1 MIKNI
6 FKMTPRNL
14 SKILLL
20 VLFVFIFNH
29 CDDNKNKPQTQ
40 ILQDTTQLHNHSV
53 KQVIPT
59 DPFPLIKYHLDTI
72 QTRQELREIIR
83 KYRKVKGNFPAYKA
97 FITLNRK
104 ELRFVRVGQAVVI
117 PDTIIADMRAYS
129 VFPYYYPGAKNIKKI
144 IMVSNRYQSYGCY
157 EYGKLVRF
165 AAVNS
170 GKERTPSYPGRYAI
184 TWKEKD
190 HLSSIDSNWHM
201 PYTINFHRNAGS
213 ALHKFTMPGHPA
225 SHSCVRQF
233 IDDAEW
239 LYYWVDTEKYDAD
252 KKPIPFSGTPLVII
266 DYYDFSP
273 GKGYQWKYLKNNK
286 KDINYLPKDPMSVE
300 EAIIPICQIPLMAR
314 GNLKNYKR
322 FLYAEDTLR
331 ARGVIRPGVRLTHTR
346 DFNKERR
353 EREKKERERLQQ
365 HLQDSLKNVKIHQDS
380 INSLKKIDTSGH
392 NSNIP
397 DTLTIIR

>member
-1 MIKNI
+1 M
-6 FKMTPRNL
+6 R
-14 SKILLL
+14 KIVNPYLNKVAAYLVYL
-20 VLFVFIFNH
+20 VLIFAIIS
-29 CDDNKNKPQTQ
+29 CEDNNKPAKG
-40 ILQDTTQLHNHSV
+40 IVRDTITTKNDTV
-53 KQVIPT
+53 KPEYPK
-59 DPFPLIKYHLDTI
+59 DPFPLINYTLDTI
-72 QTRQELREIIR
+72 ETRQELRDIIR
-83 KYRKVKGNFPAYKA
+83 RFRKVKGNFAAYKA

-129 VFPYYYPGAKNIKKI
+129 VFPYFYPGAKDIKKI
-144 IMVSNRYQSYGCY
+144 IMVSNLYQSYGCY

-201 PYTINFHRNAGS
+201 PYTINFHRQAGS
-213 ALHKFTMPGHPA
+213 AFHKFTMPGYPA

-239 LYYWVDTEKYDAD
+239 LYYWVETEKYDEN
-252 KKPIPFSGTPLVII
+252 KKPIPFSGTPVVII
-266 DYYDFSP
+266 DYYDFRP
-273 GKGYQWKYLKNNK
+273 DKRYRWKYLKNNK
-286 KDINYLPKDPMSVE
+286 EKIDYLPKDPMAVE
-300 EAIIPICQIPLMAR
+300 EALIPICQIPIMAR
-314 GNLKNYKR
+314 GSLRNYKR

-331 ARGVIRPGVRLTHTR
+331 ARGVIRPGVRLIHTR

-353 EREKKERERLQQ
+353 EKQMRLEKMRQDSIKKAQKML
-365 HLQDSLKNVKIHQDS
+365 DSLKKAAPVKQD
-380 INSLKKIDTSGH
+380 NND
-392 NSNIP
+392 NNIP

>member
-1 MIKNI
+1 MYLVLIFAIISCEDNNKPAKGIVQDTIAIKND
-6 FKMTPRNL
+6 T
-14 SKILLL
+14 
-20 VLFVFIFNH
+20 V
-29 CDDNKNKPQTQ
+29 KP
-40 ILQDTTQLHNHSV
+40 DYP
-53 KQVIPT
+53 K
-59 DPFPLIKYHLDTI
+59 DPFPLINYTLDTI
-72 QTRQELREIIR
+72 KTSQELRDIIR
-83 KYRKVKGNFPAYKA
+83 RFRKVKGNFAAYKA

-129 VFPYYYPGAKNIKKI
+129 VFPYFYPGAKDIKKI
-144 IMVSNRYQSYGCY
+144 IMVSNLYQSYGCY

-170 GKERTPSYPGRYAI
+170 GKERTPSYPGRYSI

-201 PYTINFHRNAGS
+201 PYTINFHRQAGS
-213 ALHKFTMPGHPA
+213 AFHKFTMPGYPA

-239 LYYWVDTEKYDAD
+239 LYYWVETEKYDEN
-252 KKPIPFSGTPLVII
+252 KQPIPFSGTPVVII
-266 DYYDFSP
+266 DYYDFRP
-273 GKGYQWKYLKNNK
+273 GKRYRWKYLKNNK
-286 KDINYLPKDPMSVE
+286 EKIDYLPEDPMAVE
-300 EAIIPICQIPLMAR
+300 EALIPICQIPVMAR
-314 GNLKNYKR
+314 GSLRNYKR

-331 ARGVIRPGVRLTHTR
+331 ARGVIRPGVRLIQTR

-353 EREKKERERLQQ
+353 EKQMRLEKMRQDSIKKAQKTL
-365 HLQDSLKNVKIHQDS
+365 DSLKKATPVEQDKPD
-380 INSLKKIDTSGH
+380 NNT
-392 NSNIP
+392 P

>member
-1 MIKNI
+1 M
-6 FKMTPRNL
+6 F
-14 SKILLL
+14 L
-20 VLFVFIFNH
+20 VLIFAIIS
-29 CDDNKNKPQTQ
+29 CEDNNKPAKE
-40 ILQDTTQLHNHSV
+40 IVQDTITTKSDTV
-53 KQVIPT
+53 KPDYPK
-59 DPFPLIKYHLDTI
+59 DPFPLINYTLDTI
-72 QTRQELREIIR
+72 ETSQELRDIIR
-83 KYRKVKGNFPAYKA
+83 RFRKVKGNFAAYKA

-129 VFPYYYPGAKNIKKI
+129 VFPYFYPGAKDIKKI
-144 IMVSNRYQSYGCY
+144 IMVSNLYQSYGCY

-201 PYTINFHRNAGS
+201 PYTINFHRQAGS
-213 ALHKFTMPGHPA
+213 AFHKFTMPGYPA

-239 LYYWVDTEKYDAD
+239 LYYWVETEKYDEN
-252 KKPIPFSGTPLVII
+252 KQPIPFSGTPVVII
-266 DYYDFSP
+266 DYYDFRP
-273 GKGYQWKYLKNNK
+273 DKRYRWKYLKNNK
-286 KDINYLPKDPMSVE
+286 EKIDYLPKDPMAVE
-300 EAIIPICQIPLMAR
+300 EALIPICQIPIMAR
-314 GNLKNYKR
+314 GSLRDYKR

-331 ARGVIRPGVRLTHTR
+331 ARGVIRPGVRLIHTR

-353 EREKKERERLQQ
+353 EKQMKLEKMRLDSIKKAQKS
-365 HLQDSLKNVKIHQDS
+365 LDSLKKATPVKQD
-380 INSLKKIDTSGH
+380 NPD
-392 NSNIP
+392 NNIP